1 MAFVPLFVLAG
12 LLLGPGAASAAAA
25 APTVRQAPVTVALS
39 QGGLSSRA
47 GAVTGIQAPKSA
59 PVLATTG
66 NKKAK
71 KSKKKGGFFKTLLIV
86 IIVVIVLLVVLYGVR
101 RALRRRSS

>member
-1 MAFVPLFVLAG
+1 MALLPLFVLAA
-12 LLLGPGAASAAAA
+12 LLLGPGAASAAAT
-25 APTVRQAPVTVALS
+25 APTVRQAPVTVALP
-39 QGGLSSRA
+39 QGALSAGA
-47 GAVTGIQAPKSA
+47 GAVTGIHAPKSA

-71 KSKKKGGFFKTLLIV
+71 KSKKKGGLFKTLLIV
-86 IIVVIVLLVVLYGVR
+86 VVIVVVLLVVLYGIR